1 MSPRTPVVLKLI
13 RLRFL
18 VGALGERVGW
28 WPSRFTG
35 EIGHRQLQKAFPRT
49 ALRAAFESVS
59 IVARRNHDDEERPI
73 PPDSIH
79 LFRLGP
85 IQEDTIAHH
94 LAQGSAQLTLPPAT
108 TEEILAELD
117 GMGSPDQAAPPVGP
131 CSLGKAQR
139 TKSNAAVADL
149 ARVYAA
155 AARNDQQAIPYFE
168 VNG

>member
-1 MSPRTPVVLKLI
+1 MNQRIPVVLKLI

-18 VGALGERVGW
+18 VGALGEHVGW
-28 WPSRFTG
+28 WSSRFTD
-35 EIGHRQLQKAFPRT
+35 EIGLRQLRRAFPRT

-59 IVARRNHDDEERPI
+59 IAARRNHDDDQRPI
-73 PPDSIH
+73 PRDSIH

-94 LAQGSAQLTLPPAT
+94 LAQGSAQLKIPPAST
-108 TEEILAELD
+108 DEILAELD
-117 GMGSPDQAAPPVGP
+117 EMGPPDQAAPAIGP

-139 TKSNAAVADL
+139 TRSNAAVADL

-155 AARNDQQAIPYFE
+155 AARNGQQAIPYFE
-168 VNG
+168 VTR

>member
-1 MSPRTPVVLKLI
+1 MSKRIPVVLRLT
-13 RLRFL
+13 RLRFV

-28 WPSRFTG
+28 WPSRFTDEMG
-35 EIGHRQLQKAFPRT
+35 LRQLKRTFPRT

-59 IVARRNHDDEERPI
+59 VAARRDHDEKPI
-73 PPDSIH
+73 PRDSIH

-94 LAQGSAQLTLPPAT
+94 LAQGSAQLKMPPAT
-108 TEEILAELD
+108 TDEILAELD
-117 GMGSPDQAAPPVGP
+117 EMGPPDQAPPPIGP

-139 TKSNAAVADL
+139 TRSNAAVADL

-168 VNG
+168 VSR